1 MLKRFG
7 IALFFWAALQWPAA
21 GSAAEP
27 RPDGPAA
34 AVTAKSGDG
43 AEGKQEG
50 LDPWESVWSNQR
62 EMLADVNARAAALR
76 DRFNAE
82 TADLNKRILPFE
94 EEARRL
100 LVLAN
105 NFKDWPNPLEA
116 VSRRISATMRVVR
129 QNLEALMLSR
139 GETQALLDRV
149 SQLADSLPEDLRSGR
164 GNAEMQAYHKAIAQ
178 AKSRLTAV
186 LAMYNRALE
195 PATTLLE
202 RLQKA
207 RDDIAAHL
215 PVLWK
220 GYYLHEPV
228 SWLSLPLW
236 KRVPES
242 MRYAL
247 EGMSLRLPVELPVTV
262 EQWTSAALRFVLGLV
277 FTALLG
283 LLLARRL
290 LTPASPPA
298 ARQIFRLACPL
309 LCFGFSLL
317 AASFS
322 AGGEFYRL
330 LLALGNM
337 SIIAGQICLAWDMR
351 RLKHPD
357 AGGVAPFWRLM
368 PLTFCA
374 YVLLYLPLVR
384 VITLAF
390 WGAFVIAALAAARRR
405 GSKEANCPLS
415 LESGVLE
422 SETVVLWLCLVLT
435 MLGLHTYSMALYLLF
450 VSGSLALELC
460 LGTMALISDLNGKLP
475 SEGARAAVGHLL
487 LALAAPV
494 VLVTAVSSVL
504 LWLATLPGGLYL
516 LGEYLLKSVNVG
528 ETQFNAVQLLLIISA
543 FYLSRTAVAMG
554 TRLLAKLPAQ
564 GLTIDSTLI
573 PPMQTAYTYAVWCI
587 FGLFALRS
595 LGMELSSLAMVA
607 GGLSVGIGFG
617 MQTIVNNFISG
628 LILIFSRTLQA
639 GDVVEVGG
647 VTGRVRK
654 ISVRATMVETYDN
667 ALIYV
672 PNSEFV
678 SSRLINWTRNSR
690 SVRREIRVGVA
701 YGSDT
706 ETVMDIMLGI
716 ARGHG
721 NILRYPAPSA
731 AFVDF
736 GASALDF
743 VLRFWVKDY
752 DVGVSTSSDIRL
764 EMEKQFRS
772 RGIEVAFPQM
782 DIHIKELPPR
792 VKTPP
797 SPAQRRAV
805 RGFGKRPPVRGKKH
819 YNAVE

>member
-21 GSAAEP
+21 GSAAESK
-27 RPDGPAA
+27 PDSPAA
-34 AVTAKSGDG
+34 AEAR
-43 AEGKQEG
+43 QEA

-62 EMLADVNARAAALR
+62 DMLNDVNARAAALR
-76 DRFNAE
+76 DRFNTE
-82 TADLNKRILPFE
+82 TADLNKKIHPFE

-100 LVLAN
+100 LVLTN

-149 SQLADSLPEDLRSGR
+149 SQLVDSLPEDERDGR
-164 GNAEMQAYHKAIAQ
+164 ENAEMQAYLKAIAQ
-178 AKSRLTAV
+178 AKSRLSAV

-207 RDDIAAHL
+207 RDNTAAHL

-220 GYYLHEPV
+220 DYYLHEPV
-228 SWLSLPLW
+228 SWLSLSLW
-236 KRVPES
+236 KHVPES
-242 MRYAL
+242 MRYAA
-247 EGMSLRLPVELPVTV
+247 EGMYLRLPVELPVTV
-262 EQWTSAALRFVLGLV
+262 EQWTSATLRFVLGLV

-290 LTPASPPA
+290 LTPGSPPA
-298 ARQIFRLACPL
+298 ARQIFRLSCPL

-317 AASFS
+317 VASFS
-322 AGGEFYRL
+322 AEGEFYRL
-330 LLALGNM
+330 LLALGNL

-351 RLKHPD
+351 RLKHPG
-357 AGGVAPFWRLM
+357 AGGDIAPFWRLM

-374 YVLLYLPLVR
+374 YALLYLPLVR
-384 VITLAF
+384 VVTLAL
-390 WGAFVIAALAAARRR
+390 WGVFVTATLVVARRR
-405 GSKEANCPLS
+405 RRDAGCALT
-415 LESGVLE
+415 LENGVLE

-450 VSGSLALELC
+450 VSTSLALELC
-460 LGTMALISDLNGKLP
+460 LGSMALISELNGKLP
-475 SEGARAAVGHLL
+475 SEGARAAAGHLL

-554 TRLLAKLPAQ
+554 TRLLAKLPGQ

-617 MQTIVNNFISG
+617 MQTIV
-628 LILIFSRTLQA
+628 
-639 GDVVEVGG
+639 
-647 VTGRVRK
+647 
-654 ISVRATMVETYDN
+654 
-667 ALIYV
+667 
-672 PNSEFV
+672 
-678 SSRLINWTRNSR
+678 
-690 SVRREIRVGVA
+690 
-701 YGSDT
+701 
-706 ETVMDIMLGI
+706 
-716 ARGHG
+716 
-721 NILRYPAPSA
+721 
-731 AFVDF
+731 
-736 GASALDF
+736 
-743 VLRFWVKDY
+743 
-752 DVGVSTSSDIRL
+752 
-764 EMEKQFRS
+764 
-772 RGIEVAFPQM
+772 
-782 DIHIKELPPR
+782 
-792 VKTPP
+792 
-797 SPAQRRAV
+797 
-805 RGFGKRPPVRGKKH
+805 
-819 YNAVE
+819 